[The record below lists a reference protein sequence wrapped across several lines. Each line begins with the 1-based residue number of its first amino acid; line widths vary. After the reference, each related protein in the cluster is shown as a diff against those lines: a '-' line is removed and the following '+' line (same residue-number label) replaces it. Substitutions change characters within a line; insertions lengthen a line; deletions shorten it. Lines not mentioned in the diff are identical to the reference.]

1 MLDTGANWQVTTAPA
16 MPLEAL
22 VIGRPAEDVADLL
35 PRLFNLCRAAQSRAV
50 RLALDLPVDPADLKQ
65 EIVRDHLMKLCVT
78 WPRLLGRAPMPLPL
92 GWQEGGEGLLFSL
105 FAMPFPDTPE
115 DFREALILQGGIA
128 GTLIDLARAIPEGTG
143 AFARLPAIDD
153 ITAFTVTAAEN
164 SVAGRQAHH
173 PVLRRIEA
181 KRGRD
186 LFWRAV
192 ARVYDIADAV
202 RGTLPAPR
210 LAAPG
215 RALVPAARGTY
226 AVSATVSGGKVTQF
240 ARITP
245 TDHLL
250 APGGVLASTL
260 AALSD
265 GQTHLA
271 PLALDILDPCQP
283 VDVKEAQHA

>member
-1 MLDTGANWQVTTAPA
+1 MLDAGTTWQVTTGPA
-16 MPLEAL
+16 IPLDAL
-22 VIGRPAEDVADLL
+22 VIGRPVEEVADTL
-35 PRLFNLCRAAQSRAV
+35 PRLFNLCRVAQSRAV
-50 RLALDLPVDPADLKQ
+50 RLALDLPVEPADLKQ
-65 EIVRDHLMKLCVT
+65 EIIRDHLMKFCVT
-78 WPRLLGRAPMPLPL
+78 WPRHLARAPMPLPP
-92 GWQEGGEGLLFSL
+92 GWQAGGEALLFSL
-105 FAMPFPDTPE
+105 FALPFPETPD
-115 DFREALILQGGIA
+115 DFREALMLQGGIA

-143 AFARLPAIDD
+143 AFPRLPAIDD
-153 ITAFTVTAAEN
+153 RTAFDMTAVEN
-164 SVAGRQAHH
+164 SVAGRQAGH
-173 PVLRRIEA
+173 PVLHEIEA

-192 ARVYDIADAV
+192 ARVYDIAAAV

-210 LAAPG
+210 LVSPG
-215 RALVPAARGTY
+215 HAIVPAARGTY
-226 AVSATVSGGKVTQF
+226 AVAASVKDGHVASF

-265 GQTHLA
+265 GQHHLI

-283 VDVKEAQHA
+283 VEVKEAQHA